1 MGAKL
6 LRASW
11 GLERALVSPR
21 QCDKDRDPQSWQK
34 PPDGGQILQPKAW
47 GWCLNLPCPKT

>member
-11 GLERALVSPR
+11 GLEGTLVSPR
-21 QCDKDRDPQSWQK
+21 ECEENRDPQSWQK
-34 PPDGGQILQPKAW
+34 PTDEGLILQPKA
-47 GWCLNLPCPKT
+47 